1 MNVEFLSMAALAVTN
16 LLLLLLVLSVSGS
29 LRREQRRHRDIIHT
43 VRQDLNA
50 LCSGARG
57 VGMRLDRVDQQ
68 MRRVF
73 ERQDQLELRE
83 PDSRNYDRAI
93 KLLRRGKSVD
103 EVMITCV
110 LKRAEVELL
119 AQLHGVDSARAATPD
134 GGLSQTRA
142 A

>member
-1 MNVEFLSMAALAVTN
+1 MNTEFLSVAALAMTN
-16 LLLLLLVLSVSGS
+16 LLLLLLVLSVAGS
-29 LRREQRRHRDIIHT
+29 LRREQRRHRELIHT

-57 VGMRLDRVDQQ
+57 VGMRLDRMDQQ
-68 MRRVF
+68 LRRVF

-83 PDSRNYDRAI
+83 PDNRNYDRAI

-103 EVMITCV
+103 EVMTTCG

-119 AQLHGVDSARAATPD
+119 AQLHGVDGPRITAPD
-134 GGLSQTRA
+134 SGLSQTRA